1 MELRR
6 KSQIKFV
13 RLATG
18 YVSILIA
25 LIGIGLFLNSQFER
39 LVQQQEWVRHTSQVL
54 MELELTIGGI
64 KDAETGA
71 RGYMLLGQESYLAP
85 YLVGTVDSRDHVRQL
100 IALVQDHPEQKRRA
114 EILQEQVEQRLRIFE
129 DVIKAKRAGGETR
142 AIIAGFV
149 DQGKTVMENLR
160 EQVRI
165 MKAEEMRL
173 LETRNA
179 AAEKTR
185 QFFLYSLFASTV
197 LSILILSAAFIQ
209 FRRADIRQE
218 EELRANQHIA
228 WVRENVAE
236 VSRLSSGE
244 QAAAKIGDQILAF
257 LANRTETLA
266 AKLFLLDK
274 GKLDMVS
281 SWGVDHD
288 PVLANQ
294 EFKKTLLME
303 ALQKDG
309 IWEIKDLPHEYWK
322 IKSGLGS
329 AKPKNLMFV
338 PLKFQGQPFGLIELA
353 AFGDFSPAHKEM
365 IEKITDVLAVNLNS
379 AQSRAHLQVLL
390 EETQTQAEELQS
402 QQEELRTNNEEL
414 EQQARALENQQE
426 AMNIKNKELEGIRR
440 MLENKAK
447 ELEAASRYKSEFLA
461 KMSHELRTP
470 LNGLLILSSLLFEN
484 KEKNLT
490 DQQRQFAKSIYNAG
504 NDLLTLI
511 NDILDLSKIEARK
524 LRLSPEKFSLVA
536 CLEQLRT
543 VFDPQAK
550 SKGLELELNISP
562 DLSDA
567 SFFTDRQRL
576 EQVLRNFLS
585 NAVKFTDQGRIEI
598 NARPAVNHR
607 DEVIIAVKDSG
618 VGIPAAKQALIFE
631 AFEQADS
638 SVSRR
643 FGGTGLGLT
652 ISRELATLLGAEI
665 TVESQE
671 GQGSTFNIRLPLTLS
686 PQALADNK
694 AEARVPLVAEAPR
707 VVAPAP
713 EKGNAKAAGLAAEA
727 QRRLDGI
734 KPNHKTILI
743 VEDDSKF
750 SSSVAEAASAYGFQ
764 PLQIEDGDLAL
775 SVLHKFVPDAILL
788 DIKLPGISGMGLL
801 EIIKTMPQL
810 RHVPVHM
817 ISAMDYQLNALRM
830 GALGYLTKP
839 VTIEKVRS
847 ALERI
852 DHLLTGQ
859 VRRVLLIEDDER
871 QTEAISSLIA
881 GQDVEVT
888 TASNGAKAIEILKK
902 GNIDCIILDLTLPDV
917 SGMDLLSELNS
928 LQISLPPVVIY
939 TGKDLSHDEEAKLRQ
954 YSQSIIIKGARSPER
969 LLDEVN
975 LFLHRVESMLPED
988 KREMLVHLRS
998 QDKTFEGKSIL
1009 LVDDDLRNLFALT
1022 SALESRGLQVKAA
1035 KNGLEALEIMEE
1047 KGREVDLVLMDIMM
1061 PKMDGYEAIRR
1072 IRANPDSAVKKV
1084 PIIALTAKAMR
1095 EDHEKCIEVG
1105 ASDYLTKPVNL
1116 ENLFTSMKV
1125 WLSEENFFA

>member
-1 MELRR
+1 MELKRQ
-6 KSQIKFV
+6 SQLKFA
-13 RLATG
+13 RLAAG
-18 YVSILIA
+18 YLAILVA
-25 LIGIGLFLNSQFER
+25 LLGIGFFLNSQFER
-39 LVQQQEWVRHTSQVL
+39 LLQQQEWVRHTNQVL
-54 MELELTIGGI
+54 MELELSVGGI

-71 RGYMLLGQESYLAP
+71 RGFMLLGQESYLAP
-85 YLVGTVDSRDHVRQL
+85 YLVGSVESRDHVRKL
-100 IALVQDHPEQKRRA
+100 IDIVQDNPVQKRRA
-114 EILQEQVEQRLRIFE
+114 EVLQELIEQRLRIFE
-129 DVIKAKRAGGETR
+129 EVIKAKRSGADTQK
-142 AIIAGFV
+142 IVVGFI
-149 DQGKTVMENLR
+149 DQGKSVMDNLR

-165 MKAEEMRL
+165 MKDDETRL
-173 LETRNA
+173 LDSRTAE
-179 AAEKTR
+179 AEKTR
-185 QFFLYSLFASTV
+185 QFFMYSLFASTV
-197 LSILILSAAFIQ
+197 LSILILSAAFMQ
-209 FRRADIRQE
+209 FRRSDIKQE
-218 EELRANQHIA
+218 EELRANQHLA
-228 WVRENVAE
+228 WIRENVAE

-244 QAAAKIGDQILAF
+244 QATAKIGDQILSY
-257 LANRTETLA
+257 LSHRTETLA
-266 AKLFLLDK
+266 AKMFLLEK
-274 GKLDMVS
+274 GKLEMVS

-329 AKPKNLMFV
+329 AKPKNLLFV
-338 PLKFQGQPFGLIELA
+338 PLKFQGQPFGLMELA
-353 AFGDFSPAHKEM
+353 SFTDFSPEQKEM
-365 IEKITDVLAVNLNS
+365 IDKITEVLAINLNS
-379 AQSRAHLQVLL
+379 AQSRSHLQVLL

-414 EQQARALENQQE
+414 EQQARALEGQQE
-426 AMNIKNKELEGIRR
+426 SMNIKNKELEGIRR

-447 ELEAASRYKSEFLA
+447 ELEAASQYKSEFLA

-490 DQQRQFAKSIYNAG
+490 EQQRQFAKSIYNAG

-524 LRLSPEKFSLVA
+524 LRLSPEKFSLVG
-536 CLEQLRT
+536 CLDQLRT
-543 VFDPQAK
+543 VFEPQAK
-550 SKGLELELNISP
+550 SKGLELELEISKELQ
-562 DLSDA
+562 DTA
-567 SFFTDRQRL
+567 FFTDRQRL
-576 EQVLRNFLS
+576 EQILRNFLS
-585 NAVKFTDQGRIEI
+585 NAVKFTDQGRIDI
-598 NARPAVNHR
+598 TARLAAHSR
-607 DEVIIAVKDSG
+607 DEVIISVKDSG

-652 ISRELATLLGAEI
+652 ISRELAALLGAEI
-665 TVESQE
+665 SVESQE
-671 GQGSTFNIRLPLTLS
+671 GQGSTFSIRIPLNLG
-686 PQALADNK
+686 PQAQ
-694 AEARVPLVAEAPR
+694 AENAAGARTPLVAEPPR
-707 VVAPAP
+707 VAAPAA
-713 EKGNAKAAGLAAEA
+713 EKNAKSAGHAIEA
-727 QRRLDGI
+727 QRRIDKL
-734 KPNHKTILI
+734 KPNEKTLLI
-743 VEDDSKF
+743 VEDDPKF

-801 EIIKTMPQL
+801 EVIKTMPQL

-852 DHLLTGQ
+852 DHLLTGK

-881 GQDVEVT
+881 GQDVEVM

-1022 SALESRGLQVKAA
+1022 SALESRGLQVRAA
-1035 KNGLEALEIMEE
+1035 KNGLEALEIMDES
-1047 KGREVDLVLMDIMM
+1047 GQDVDLVLMDIMM

-1072 IRANPDSAVKKV
+1072 IRANPNSAIKKV